1 MKRLLCLLLCAL
13 LLAGCATSERI
24 VSPGLF
30 YYPRAEVS
38 YGEGGVIGSEE
49 RETAGHEVDYFFLM
63 AQYLHGPLD
72 PALRS
77 ALPRNTVL
85 LSAEVDGTL
94 LKLTFTQDLAE
105 LSGLDLT
112 IACACVTL
120 TCISLFHVEQVRIQA
135 NGALLDGEPSITM
148 DESCLILVDQSTQ
161 MPPESSGEN

>member
-49 RETAGHEVDYFFLM
+49 RETAGHEVDYSFLM

-77 ALPRNTVL
+77 ALPRNTAL

-120 TCISLFHVEQVRIQA
+120 TCISLFHVEQVRIQS

-161 MPPESSGEN
+161 MPPESSEEN

>member
-13 LLAGCATSERI
+13 LLAGCEKSERI

-38 YGEGGVIGSEE
+38 YGEDGVIGSEE

-63 AQYLHGPLD
+63 SQYLHGPQD

-77 ALPRNTVL
+77 ALPQNTAL

-94 LKLTFTQDLAE
+94 FKLTFTQELSE

-120 TCISLFHVEQVRIQA
+120 TCLSLFHVEQVCIQA
-135 NGALLDGEPSITM
+135 DGALLDGEPSITM